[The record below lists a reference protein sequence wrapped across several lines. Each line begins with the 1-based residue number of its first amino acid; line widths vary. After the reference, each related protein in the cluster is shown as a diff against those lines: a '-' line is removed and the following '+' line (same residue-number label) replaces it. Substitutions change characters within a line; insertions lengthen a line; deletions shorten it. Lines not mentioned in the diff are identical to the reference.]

1 MEDQDYL
8 WFLLLLIPVLA
19 LIWCWCQGQ
28 KPAQPVQHKLAP
40 VYVPQ
45 APPVQL
51 APAPA
56 PMYNLH
62 YEQLGRPGDQL
73 SREECEAFGVPYG
86 TTYTGQAFVE
96 DMDHPMPVSGYGVE
110 QVTRAE
116 MHGLHASGWAKL
128 PAAPRAMHATAVQHV
143 PSACT
148 AHLPGADCLAR
159 TRPLVDPLARSRPL
173 RTRWIP
179 GPLDSRSPVRAGTR
193 VGHPCAVIWARG
205 RRPLCCAGF

>member
-1 MEDQDYL
+1 MEDEDYL
-8 WFLLLLIPVLA
+8 WFLLLLIPVLG
-19 LIWCWCQGQ
+19 LLWCWCQGQ
-28 KPAQPVQHKLAP
+28 KPAAAPAPRPKLAP

-45 APPVQL
+45 SPVG
-51 APAPA
+51 PV
-56 PMYNLH
+56 PMYSLQ
-62 YEQLGRPGDQL
+62 YDALGRPGDQL

-173 RTRWIP
+173 RTR
-179 GPLDSRSPVRAGTR
+179 
-193 VGHPCAVIWARG
+193 
-205 RRPLCCAGF
+205 